1 MDHPDDAIQ
10 QILGPGGLLSE
21 HLPAYEPRPMQ
32 LTMASAVARSMAE
45 ETRLV
50 VEAGTGTGKTLAYLV
65 PAVLSG
71 LKVVISTGTKTLQE
85 QIFRKDLPLLLSQ
98 LEQDIPVAC
107 MKGLSNYL
115 CRRRLDEFRR
125 SQGQL
130 IPDPRLQPILRW
142 AEETQSGDRAE
153 LTELPDGGELWR
165 EVSPTSDSRIG
176 PRCPCYEE
184 CFVTRMRRRGQ
195 RARIVVVNHHLLFA
209 DLVLRLAH
217 PDAAVLPAYEALV
230 LDEAHQLEDIATSF
244 FGHSV
249 SSAMVSRLARDTRRA
264 AVLHGDAATERLT
277 ERVEQSASELFFL
290 LTRSLARLSPAPR
303 RGAGAARLRLRE
315 PPLVGELEKPYF
327 TLDASLEALAG
338 HLGNAPSDREDLDNL
353 SRRAQRLRD
362 GLALFDQR
370 PDRGFILWAEQQRR
384 GDFRL
389 HASPVEVGPLMQ
401 ETLLAE
407 AHTSLVFTSA
417 TLAAG
422 KSDNNLEYFRQRL
435 GLTGDMVDELVL
447 PSPFDFEKQA
457 LLYAPRDL
465 PRPNEPQ
472 FVPRICD
479 RIEELLQISRGRALV
494 LFTSYRNL
502 TGARELLQD
511 VLPYTVLCQGDRPR
525 SMLLEQF
532 RQETSSVLLATASFW
547 EGVDV
552 VGESLSLVVMDK
564 LPFAVPDDPLTSAR
578 MEHLKETG
586 QDPFA
591 KYQLPQAALS
601 LKQGF
606 GRLIRHRGDR
616 GVVAV
621 LDCRLVKSRYGRFLM
636 DSLPP
641 CPRTWHLDRV
651 RQFFAESEPESRA
664 GTVTKSP

>member
-1 MDHPDDAIQ
+1 MDQPDDQIQ
-10 QILGPGGLLSE
+10 QILGPGGLLSQ
-21 HLPAYEPRPMQ
+21 HLPAYEPRATQ
-32 LTMASAVARSMAE
+32 LSMARAVERSVAE

-85 QIFRKDLPLLLSQ
+85 QIFRKDLPFLLS
-98 LEQDIPVAC
+98 LLNQDVPVAC

-115 CRRRLDEFRR
+115 CLRRLDEYRR
-125 SQGQL
+125 SGRTL
-130 IPDPRLQPILRW
+130 LPDPQLEPLMRW
-142 AEETQSGDRAE
+142 AGVTESGDRSE
-153 LTELPDGGELWR
+153 LSEFPEGGDLWP

-176 PRCPCYEE
+176 PRCPCYED

-209 DLVLRLAH
+209 DLVLRGAH
-217 PDAAVLPAYEALV
+217 PDAAVLPSYEALV
-230 LDEAHQLEDIATSF
+230 LDEAHQLEDIATGF
-244 FGHSV
+244 FGHTV
-249 SSAMVSRLARDTRRA
+249 SSTMLMRLARDTRRA
-264 AVLHGDAATERLT
+264 AVLDGDGATERLT
-277 ERVEQSASELFFL
+277 GRMEECASELFFL
-290 LTRSLARLSPAPR
+290 LTRSLARRGPPPR

-315 PPLVGELEKPYF
+315 PPLVGELEQPYF

-338 HLGNAPSDREDLDNL
+338 HLERAPSEREDLANL
-353 SRRAQRLRD
+353 ARRAQRLRD

-370 PDRGFILWAEQQRR
+370 PDQGFILWAEQQRR

-389 HASPVEVGPLMQ
+389 HASPVEVGPLLQ
-401 ETLLAE
+401 KTLLDE
-407 AHTSLVFTSA
+407 PHTSIVFTSA

-422 KSDNNLEYFRQRL
+422 RSDKNLEYFRQRL
-435 GLTGDMVDELVL
+435 GLEGELVNELVL
-447 PSPFDFEKQA
+447 PSPFDFPKQA
-457 LLYAPRDL
+457 LLYTPRDL
-465 PRPNEPQ
+465 PRPNNPQ
-472 FVPRICD
+472 FVERICD
-479 RIEELLQISRGRALV
+479 RIVELLNLSRGRALV

-502 TGARELLQD
+502 AGARELLAGQ
-511 VLPYTVLCQGDRPR
+511 LPYTVLCQGDRPR
-525 SMLLEQF
+525 SVLLDQF

-578 MEHLKETG
+578 MERLKESG
-586 QDPFA
+586 QDPFV

-606 GRLIRHRGDR
+606 GRLIRHRNDR

-621 LDCRLVKSRYGRFLM
+621 LDCRLVQSRYGRFLL

-641 CPRTWHLDRV
+641 CPRTTDLDQV
-651 RQFFAESEPESRA
+651 AEFFSATAAASGED
-664 GTVTKSP
+664 K